1 MKTLKICSII
11 LTVLVLILTVTGF
24 FIDGHLSE
32 IGSYIYRT
40 AELLILAAVL
50 VIDGL
55 LLAKEIN
62 NG

>member
-1 MKTLKICSII
+1 MKALKTISIV
-11 LTVLVLILTVTGF
+11 LTVSVLILTVTGF

-55 LLAKEIN
+55 LFAKRN
-62 NG
+62 K